1 MLAVVFVLIFLAGA
15 LVGRFLNRCVERLP
29 YEKSVVWPGTRCRRC
44 LAAQPWYGKI
54 PLLGYWI
61 VRRRCTTCGERIPP
75 GCWLLEV
82 GTGAA
87 LCGVFQIDVV
97 MNVLRIPFLDRV
109 RGDILQGVI
118 PWQAWVVF
126 GWHALLVCFLLTI
139 SLCDLKHMEIPL
151 SMTITGAV
159 IGLVGSTLLA
169 WPFPG
174 PLEPRPPTDLPL
186 LPRPPQHGLYPW
198 PVWHDPPA
206 WLAPGTWQMGLA
218 TGVAGALVGMLIL
231 RGVRFL
237 FGLGRGLEGL
247 GIGDADLM
255 MMAGA
260 FVGWQI
266 VLTAFFLA
274 VFPALVLGIGQLILR
289 GDQALPFG
297 PPLAGGVLLALWT
310 WPQVG
315 DYLFPILSQGE
326 ILVILAVLGAVFLLG
341 AAFVLRLVRGTEAMT
356 R

>member
-1 MLAVVFVLIFLAGA
+1 L
-15 LVGRFLNRCVERLP
+15 
-29 YEKSVVWPGTRCRRC
+29 
-44 LAAQPWYGKI
+44 
-54 PLLGYWI
+54 
-61 VRRRCTTCGERIPP
+61 VRRRCTACGEGLGP
-75 GCWLLEV
+75 GGWLLEV

-97 MNVLRIPFLDRV
+97 MNVLRIPFLDRAHHEIV
-109 RGDILQGVI
+109 QGVI

-126 GWHALLVCFLLTI
+126 GWHAVLVCFLLGI

-159 IGLVGSTLLA
+159 VGLAGSALLA

-174 PLEPRPPTDLPL
+174 PLEASPPAMALRGEAL

-198 PVWHDPPA
+198 PVWHDPPD
-206 WLAPGTWQMGLA
+206 WLKPGTWRMGLA

-274 VFPALVLGIGQLILR
+274 VFPALVLGVGQLLLR

-326 ILVILAVLGAVFLLG
+326 ILVILVILGAVFLLG
-341 AAFVLRLVRGTEAMT
+341 AAFFLRLVRGTEAVT